1 MKKIFNIILITIGA
15 LAANSCSDDDYP
27 VPPASTVP
35 KFTFSIDNDAFAP
48 ATATFANVSI
58 VPERAGTVAYTWNFG
73 DGTSS
78 TEASPVHIFTAPG
91 AYAVN
96 LVVVTS

>member
-1 MKKIFNIILITIGA
+1 MKKLYSIILIA
-15 LAANSCSDDDYP
+15 LGLVTANSCSDDSYP

-35 KFTFSIDNDAFAP
+35 KYTFTIDNDAFAP
-48 ATATFANVSI
+48 ATVTFSNASI

-78 TEASPVHIFTAPG
+78 TEASPTHTFKEPG
-91 AYAVN
+91 AYSVN
-96 LVVVTS
+96 LVVV